1 MKKFNLFTSN
11 RLENLLKKLAD
22 QLRTP
27 LESPLDKEII
37 IVQSKGME
45 RWLSLELA
53 RHHGI
58 CANMRFTFPN
68 KFVYE
73 EIFRKILSEIPET
86 SPYET
91 EIMTWRI
98 MKLLPACVEH
108 PDFGNKFEHLKTYLE
123 GIGKNLKQF
132 QIAEQIADI
141 FDQYLLFRPEM
152 IFDWEKGKEDHWQAL
167 LWRDLINE
175 NKTKHFAALA
185 KIFFQ
190 KIEQSFTDNKK
201 SPARISVF
209 GISALPGFHIQ
220 VFDAISNFMQVNLFL
235 MNPCQEYWGD
245 ILSKRE
251 KKRITKDSGSHDLHI
266 NDGNSLLA
274 SMGTMGRD
282 FFNILSEFDLEHEP
296 IDDEKEP
303 NAEYSK
309 EKTLLNS
316 IQSDILNLREYKI
329 KKIIDPY
336 DKSIQIHSCHSPMR
350 EVEVLHDRLLELF
363 EHNTDLKPR
372 DILVMTPNI
381 ELYAPY
387 IQAVFDMPTND
398 PRRIPFSI
406 ADRGVRVESQIID
419 AFFNILDLIGSR
431 FGAAQVI
438 TILETPA
445 VYQRFDLTESD
456 LDLIRKWVKDTR
468 IRWGIDKK
476 NRRQMGLPDL
486 SENTWQAGLDRLM
499 MGYAMPGWDES
510 LFADI
515 LPYDFME
522 GSETKVLGNFFEF
535 TDRLFSFIRLLK
547 KKRTLA
553 EWSKLLK
560 ERFLDNFFKA
570 DEEIEPDIR
579 IIRETLNDLENI
591 QKISGF
597 NEKTDISVIKSFLH
611 HHVEKRGDK
620 FGFISG
626 GVTFC
631 IMLPMRSIPFKVI
644 CLIGMSDGEYPR
656 QGKTLGFDLMAKY
669 PKPGDRSRRNDDRY
683 LFLES
688 LLSARERLYISYV
701 GQSIQNNSVIP
712 PSVLIS
718 ELIDYIEKN
727 YKIPEIKISEHLVTK
742 HRLQGFSPEYFKK
755 KSKFVVPHLCGSSH
769 KPHKCGNTNGGEEPP
784 KGGTTNNS
792 LFSYSE
798 ENCLAART
806 LIESRVNPRLFIS
819 KGISEPES
827 EWKTIDLSDF
837 CRFFRNPAQFL
848 LNKRLGIYLDKSDSV
863 LEEKE
868 FFRVEGLD
876 SYFLGQNLME
886 KRAEDKNIFQFLA
899 VKKASGIL
907 PHGTVGECIYDKF
920 CRNVESFV
928 KKIDH
933 YTKKDA
939 LKPFE
944 VDLNISDFRLTGKLT
959 GIYPE
964 RMIQYRYAT
973 VKAKDHIKIWIHHLI
988 LNCCQNGYSENGYPK
1003 TSMLA
1008 GKDSIW
1014 EYTPVE
1020 ESEDILKILLEKYW
1034 YGLKKPLH
1042 FFPESS
1048 WQYAEQIRGKKDSV
1062 YALQKAGDGWRGD
1075 EYSSGEFNK
1084 DSYFQ
1089 FCFSD
1094 ANPLDSE
1101 FEETSIRIFEPLLKK
1116 YRQIN

>member
-11 RLENLLKKLAD
+11 RLENLLKILAE
-22 QLRTP
+22 QLEIR
-27 LESPLDKEII
+27 LESPLTKEII
-37 IVQSKGME
+37 IVQSRGME

-53 RHHGI
+53 RRHGI

-108 PDFGNKFEHLKTYLE
+108 PDFKNKFEHLKTYLE
-123 GIGKNLKQF
+123 GIGNNLKQF
-132 QIAEQIADI
+132 QIAGQIADT
-141 FDQYLLFRPEM
+141 FDQYLIFRPEM
-152 IFDWEKGKEDHWQAL
+152 IFEWEKGKEDHWQAL
-167 LWRDLINE
+167 LWRELINE
-175 NKTKHFAALA
+175 NKTEHLAALA
-185 KIFFQ
+185 EIFFQ
-190 KIEQSFTDNKK
+190 KTETSFIDNKK
-201 SPARISVF
+201 FPERISVF
-209 GISALPGFHIQ
+209 GISALPRFHIQ
-220 VFDAISNFMQVNLFL
+220 VFDAISDFMQVNLFL
-235 MNPCQEYWGD
+235 MNPCQDYWGD
-245 ILSKRE
+245 ILSRRE
-251 KKRITKDSGSHDLHI
+251 KKRITKNSGSHDLHI
-266 NDGNSLLA
+266 NDGNTLLA

-282 FFNILSEFDLEHEP
+282 FFDLVHEFTA
-296 IDDEKEP
+296 EKEYE
-303 NAEYSK
+303 NFEYPGD
-309 EKTLLNS
+309 ETLLHS
-316 IQSDILNLREYKI
+316 IQSDILNLRESDEKRI
-329 KKIIDPY
+329 MNPNDT
-336 DKSIQIHSCHSPMR
+336 SIQIHSCHSPMR

-363 EHNTDLKPR
+363 EQNSDLKPR

-387 IQAVFDMPTND
+387 IQAVFDMPAND

-406 ADRGVRVESQIID
+406 ADRGIRVESQIID
-419 AFFNILDLIGSR
+419 AFFNILDLINSR

-476 NRRQMGLPDL
+476 NRHQMGLPDL
-486 SENTWQAGLDRLM
+486 SENTWQAGLERLM

-515 LPYDFME
+515 LPYDCME
-522 GSETKVLGNFFEF
+522 GGETKVLGNFSEF
-535 TDRLFSFIRLLK
+535 TDRLFSFIRMLK
-547 KKRTLA
+547 KSRTLA
-553 EWSKLLK
+553 DWSKLLK
-560 ERFLDNFFKA
+560 ERFLDDFFKA
-570 DEEIEPDIR
+570 DEENEPDIR
-579 IIRETLNDLENI
+579 IIREALNDLENI

-597 NEKTDISVIKSFLH
+597 NEKRDISVIKSFLH
-611 HHVEKRGDK
+611 HHVEKKGDK
-620 FGFISG
+620 FGFISRG
-626 GVTFC
+626 ITFC

-688 LLSARERLYISYV
+688 LLSARERLYISFV
-701 GQSIQNNSVIP
+701 GQSIQDNSRIP
-712 PSVLIS
+712 PSVLVS

-727 YKIPEIKISEHLVTK
+727 YKIPEIKISEHLVTG
-742 HRLQGFSPEYFKK
+742 HRLQAFSPEYFKK
-755 KSKFVVPHLCGSSH
+755 KSQVTNH
-769 KPHKCGNTNGGEEPP
+769 KSQVTSQPSTFTDNCSL
-784 KGGTTNNS
+784 TTANCSLITDNS

-798 ENCLAART
+798 ENCLAAKS
-806 LIESRVNPRLFIS
+806 LMESRINPAAFIS
-819 KGISEPES
+819 KGISEPEP
-827 EWKTIDLSDF
+827 EWKTIDVSDF
-837 CRFFRNPAQFL
+837 CRFFRNPTQFL
-848 LNKRLGIYLDKSDSV
+848 LNKRLGIYLDKSDPA

-868 FFRVEGLD
+868 FFQVEGLD

-886 KRAEDKNIFQFLA
+886 KRAEEKDIFKFLA

-907 PHGTVGECIYDKF
+907 PHGTVGECIYEKF

-928 KKIDH
+928 KKINS
-933 YTKKDA
+933 YTKKDT

-944 VDLNISDFRLTGKLT
+944 VDLKISDFKLTGKLT

-964 RMIQYRYAT
+964 RMIQYRYAD
-973 VKAKDHIKIWIHHLI
+973 VKPKDHIKIWIHHLI
-988 LNCCQNGYSENGYPK
+988 LNCGQNGYSEKSYPK

-1008 GKDSIW
+1008 GKDSMW
-1014 EYTPVE
+1014 EYTPVQ

-1042 FFPESS
+1042 FFPKSS
-1048 WQYAEQIRGKKDSV
+1048 WKYAEQIIGKKKNSDS
-1062 YALQKAGDGWRGD
+1062 ALQQSRIDWKGD
-1075 EYSSGEFNK
+1075 EYCSGEFDK
-1084 DSYFQ
+1084 DLYFQ

-1094 ANPLDSE
+1094 YDPLDSE
-1101 FEETSIRIFEPLLKK
+1101 FEETSIEILKPLLK
-1116 YRQIN
+1116 RREQVNL